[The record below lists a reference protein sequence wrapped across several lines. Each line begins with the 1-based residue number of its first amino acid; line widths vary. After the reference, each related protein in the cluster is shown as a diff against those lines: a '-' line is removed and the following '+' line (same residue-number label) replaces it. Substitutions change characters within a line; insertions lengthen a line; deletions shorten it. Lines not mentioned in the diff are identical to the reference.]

1 MKNDVAGDPITGL
14 KWYRKTPGKIA
25 EKLESHGINV
35 SGKTVGRILKKMG
48 FSLKVNQK
56 KISNG
61 GEKLTKEEKIDRND
75 QFNYI
80 AKLREESAK
89 NRNPIISVDT
99 KKKEKIGN
107 FKNEGATYERKG
119 KSAYDHD
126 FESYATGKF
135 IPYGVYDTLCNS
147 GTIFGGISADTPL
160 FAVESI
166 EKWWRY
172 EGKKRYPKS
181 KSIYIL
187 ADAGGSNSYRSKVW
201 KYEIQN
207 KLCDTH
213 GLSVTISHYPA
224 GASKWNPI
232 EHRLFSE
239 ISKNW
244 QGEPLESYE
253 KALNFIKT
261 TKTSTGLK
269 VKVHLVNK
277 NYKKNVTVSD
287 EKMKSISLESHNV
300 MPKLNY
306 TIIPRTG

>member
-1 MKNDVAGDPITGL
+1 M
-14 KWYRKTPGKIA
+14 
-25 EKLESHGINV
+25 
-35 SGKTVGRILKKMG
+35 
-48 FSLKVNQK
+48 
-56 KISNG
+56 
-61 GEKLTKEEKIDRND
+61 
-75 QFNYI
+75 
-80 AKLREESAK
+80 
-89 NRNPIISVDT
+89 
-99 KKKEKIGN
+99 
-107 FKNEGATYERKG
+107 
-119 KSAYDHD
+119 
-126 FESYATGKF
+126 
-135 IPYGVYDTLCNS
+135 
-147 GTIFGGISADTPL
+147 
-160 FAVESI
+160 
-166 EKWWRY
+166 
-172 EGKKRYPKS
+172 
-181 KSIYIL
+181 
-187 ADAGGSNSYRSKVW
+187 W